1 MVFEIAIMKLGVYL
15 LSISNGNG
23 EGQLLDLLGY
33 SGYKF
38 FGVIMTILIGEVL
51 GQNGILGWFVF
62 LYFFAGNAFF
72 LVWKTLLPLLAYTN
86 PTNNSVAPKLETRS
100 PPIRKQPT
108 GRQRGIHFLFHR
120 P

>member
-1 MVFEIAIMKLGVYL
+1 MKLGVYL

-51 GQNGILGWFVF
+51 GQNGILGWLVF
-62 LYFFAGNAFF
+62 LFFCSGNAFF
-72 LVWKTLLPLLAYTN
+72 LVRKTLLFLLAYMNATD
-86 PTNNSVAPKLETRS
+86 NSIASKLEIR
-100 PPIRKQPT
+100 PPPTRKQPT
-108 GRQRGIHFLFHR
+108 GRQRGIHFLFHH